1 MVTISEIRAAN
12 TSLKSSRSGLT
23 AVVAGG
29 TNGIGFGFAKALVSQ
44 TDSVKLYIIGR
55 GDRLFSVISELQTL
69 NSNATYI
76 PIQVSDLTLLADIQK
91 ATSQI
96 VERESKVDL
105 LFMSQGFLSLGSR
118 DESIEGIDKIGS
130 IRHYGRTLMILN
142 LLPLLN
148 AAPSPRVVSVLAG
161 SKEGPIFRDDLEFKD
176 PKNYSVS
183 KIAEASASYV
193 SLTHEQLQKQNPKI
207 SFVHAFPGFVKTSLF
222 RTENFGRVLGFLIN
236 WIIIPITSRFLWQTI
251 EESGER
257 FLYVSSTPKF
267 AAAATGTN
275 DLAVGSNGAKGSGA
289 YTIDE
294 HQEGV
299 SNKALESIR
308 SDGYDVKIFEHTLAT
323 IKRVVG

>member
-12 TSLKSSRSGLT
+12 TSLRSSRSGLT
-23 AVVAGG
+23 AVVAGA
-29 TNGIGFGFAKALVSQ
+29 TNGRSSNDSALVSKSCPIDLGPNTNKFVVLGIGFGFAKALVSQ

-55 GDRLFSVISELQTL
+55 GDRLFSVISELQAL

-76 PIQVSDLTLLADIQK
+76 PIQVSDLTLLADIET

-96 VERESKVDL
+96 VEQESKVDL

-118 DESIEGIDKIGS
+118 DESKEGIDKIGS

-257 FLYVSSTPKF
+257 FL
-267 AAAATGTN
+267 
-275 DLAVGSNGAKGSGA
+275 
-289 YTIDE
+289 
-294 HQEGV
+294 
-299 SNKALESIR
+299 
-308 SDGYDVKIFEHTLAT
+308 
-323 IKRVVG
+323 